1 LTGGLNYAGN
11 QPKMG
16 TNISTSLHKGF
27 VQRNARCLLSS
38 ASIDFLLVGC
48 DADGS
53 FWAEEIDKAFPICTV
68 FDYRMLGLGEHQ
80 VTKKIDRIE
89 KSIGIAIVA
98 YLILIRARK
107 GDIKPGKSWS
117 IFPLKNNFT
126 MHLIQNQFQHSLEIK
141 MKKLRKAA

>member
-1 LTGGLNYAGN
+1 
-11 QPKMG
+11 
-16 TNISTSLHKGF
+16 
-27 VQRNARCLLSS
+27 LSS

-107 GDIKPGKSWS
+107 QDIKPGKSWS